1 MSVLIVDDNEHNR
14 EYARQVLA
22 EFWPVTLA
30 EGGAEALSALRGELP
45 RLVLLDLSMPEVD
58 GWAVLE
64 QVRAE
69 RAWEGLP
76 VVACSAHAMSGDK
89 ERALASGF
97 DAYLTKP
104 YRPHELIDMVSRYLG
119 PPGGEGE
126 DGDDG
131 WGDDDWELSED
142 EWKEGGA

>member
-22 EFWPVTLA
+22 EFWPVALA
-30 EGGAEALSALRGELP
+30 EGGAEALSALRVGLP
-45 RLVLLDLSMPEVD
+45 ALILLDLSMPEVD

-69 RAWEGLP
+69 AAWAGLP

-104 YRPHELIDMVSRYLG
+104 YRPQELIEMVSRYLG
-119 PPGGEGE
+119 PPDGEGG

-131 WGDDDWELSED
+131 WGDEDWELSED
-142 EWKEGGA
+142 EWKGGGA